1 MRISISRKLMI
12 PFICLI
18 MMNSCAVPV
27 YAQDVNVIYSGDSGE
42 FIFANDDGDPITD
55 LFPNFKD
62 VMPGD
67 SIEQKIVVDNK
78 ASKNVKVQIYI
89 RTHGTVSEDYR
100 DFLNKMNLKIINDS
114 GSVMFDSSPDQLGG
128 LSEWRQLGTLYSG
141 GKVNLT
147 AVLSVPTSLD
157 DRYQRYIGSND
168 YGEIRWEFYVEE
180 LPVSPYDPK
189 PGPGSGSGSG
199 SAQAQTEAPTVTEP
213 IASTGTPKTGDDSKT
228 WLWVIL
234 LVLSGVGLT
243 ASLLRRKPTDK
254 ESED

>member
-1 MRISISRKLMI
+1 MRNIRKLMMTV
-12 PFICLI
+12 ICLI
-18 MMNSCAVPV
+18 LMMNSFAMPV

-55 LFPNFKD
+55 LFPDFKD

-114 GSVMFDSSPDQLGG
+114 GSVMFDASPDQLGG
-128 LSEWRQLGTLYSG
+128 LSEWQRIGTLYSG
-141 GKVNLT
+141 GKANLT
-147 AVLSVPTSLD
+147 AVLSVPADMD
-157 DRYQRYIGSND
+157 DRYQKNN
-168 YGEIRWEFYVEE
+168 GEIRWEFYVEE

-199 SAQAQTEAPTVTEP
+199 SAQTETEAPTVTEP

-228 WLWVIL
+228 WLWVLL